1 MDLHYGYYR
10 WRVRRLF
17 IDPYLLEQE
26 EGAQLASV
34 VLVIEPGDEKRF
46 CGSGKAWFQF
56 DPNSPADT
64 FAWATPGARNRVGED
79 VFEVTKLAVIEGGAV
94 AKFAALPFETIYTN
108 GRRGHLIVPEEEAIE
123 TWFDGI
129 RCRQ

>member
-94 AKFAALPFETIYTN
+94 AKFVAHL
-108 GRRGHLIVPEEEAIE
+108 RGVVARHLGMICIDCFPSMGSGQAVPRN
-123 TWFDGI
+123 D
-129 RCRQ
+129 